1 MRRDKWLA
9 GLVGVLLSTLAAFAA
24 VMCLQSAFSLPV
36 NVRQVLLGCAV
47 SAVLFSAGFSL
58 KWWYIP
64 LLLIAPLAGYLW
76 FNGSLSDSLERV
88 IYELSLCYDRA
99 YGTGVY
105 YWSQQPP
112 AGETTMALCALG
124 CVIAFVT
131 AWSVC
136 RRKPA
141 IWAVLT
147 ALLPLT
153 ACFVVTDRVPQ
164 AEYLYLLLLGL
175 SVLLLTGLSRRKV
188 PAKANLLTLLIALPV
203 ALGLLI
209 LFRAVP
215 QETYQ
220 GQQRADTILTK
231 VQQWVEDV
239 GTSTGITGTGGI
251 DQIVELDEA
260 GRLLQTH
267 TPVMTVHA
275 EEVNGT
281 IYLRKQGFQMYDGRA
296 WYNEYG
302 NDIYRW
308 VQWEQMD
315 KTGVV
320 EITTRGQHLM
330 KFVPYYAKEQIRD
343 PKGNASYL
351 TVEVNSLG
359 ITENTQQE
367 YGYTFF
373 MYQLKTDAPSASTHS
388 EGGLQFPVG
397 SYSPDAILLPAAT
410 AIWAESVVYPLIEG
424 KETVREQAEAI
435 GDYVRGLAGY
445 SRNTPRMPDDHT
457 DFAKWFV
464 TEAETGY
471 CVHFATTAAVLLRAA
486 GIQAQ
491 YVEGYTVRV
500 QDGYAVTV
508 YEDQAHAWVEYYDPA
523 VGWRILECTPAEGIP
538 GYVHV
543 QENETPTEP
552 QQQQTP
558 QQVPQQTPQQNDPIT
573 EKQPVS
579 TVLWW
584 ILGVVAAV
592 ALVWLQWRL
601 RLRLKKHRLTK
612 GNANQ
617 QALQLW
623 RELVRTSRRLK
634 CRPAQQ
640 WHSLAQ
646 KAKFS
651 QHVISVQELAIL
663 TAALED
669 QQKQLKGKT
678 WYWQPVYTLVFAIY

>member
-1 MRRDKWLA
+1 MRREKWLT
-9 GLVGVLLSTLAAFAA
+9 GLVGVLLSTLVAFAA
-24 VMCLQSAFSLPV
+24 GMCLQSAFSLTA
-36 NVRQVLLGCAV
+36 NVQHVLLGCAI
-47 SAVLFSAGFSL
+47 SAVLFSTGFSV

-76 FNGSLSDSLERV
+76 FDGSLSGSIEWV
-88 IYELSLCYDRA
+88 VYQLSLCYDRA
-99 YGTGVY
+99 YGTGVF
-105 YWSQQPP
+105 YWSEQIPT
-112 AGETTMALCALG
+112 AEATMALCAFG

-136 RRKPA
+136 GKKPSV
-141 IWAVLT
+141 WAVLI
-147 ALLPLT
+147 ALLPLA
-153 ACFVVTDRVPQ
+153 ACFVITDRVPQ
-164 AEYLYLLLLGL
+164 TKYLYLWIAGI
-175 SVLLLTGLSRRKV
+175 SILLLTGLTRRKN

-220 GQQRADTILTK
+220 GQQRADNILTK

-239 GTSTGITGTGGI
+239 GASTGITGTGGV
-251 DQIVELDEA
+251 DQIVELDEV
-260 GRLLQTH
+260 GRLVQTH

-275 EEVNGT
+275 EDVSGT

-308 VQWEQMD
+308 VQWEQME
-315 KTGVV
+315 KTGTV
-320 EITTRGQHLM
+320 EITTRDQHLM
-330 KFVPYYAKEQIRD
+330 KFVPYYAKEQIHHPEGTFSSQQVD
-343 PKGNASYL
+343 VNA
-351 TVEVNSLG
+351 LG
-359 ITENTQQE
+359 ITENLQQA
-367 YGYTFF
+367 YGYTFY
-373 MYQLKTDAPSASTHS
+373 MYQLKPNAPSAIAHS

-397 SYSPDAILLPAAT
+397 SYSPDAISLPAGT
-410 AIWAESVVYPLIEG
+410 VSWAEEVVAPLMEG
-424 KETVREQAEAI
+424 KDTVKGRAESI
-435 GDYVRGLAGY
+435 GDYVRNLADY
-445 SRNTPRMPDDHT
+445 SRNTPRMPAEQT
-457 DFAKWFV
+457 DFARWFA

-500 QDGYAVTV
+500 QNGQAVTV
-508 YEDQAHAWVEYYDPA
+508 YEDQAHAWVEYYDPS
-523 VGWRILECTPAEGIP
+523 VGWRILECTPAEGVP

-543 QENETPTEP
+543 QENATPTLP

-558 QQVPQQTPQQNDPIT
+558 SQKPEQMPQQNDPVT
-573 EKQPVS
+573 KKKPVS

-584 ILGVVAAV
+584 VLGVVAAAV
-592 ALVWLQWRL
+592 PVWLQWCL
-601 RLRLKKHRLTK
+601 RLRLKKHRLAK

-623 RELVRTSRRLK
+623 RELVRTSWLLK
-634 CRPAQQ
+634 CRPARQ
-640 WHSLAQ
+640 WYGLAQ

-651 QHVISVQELAIL
+651 QHVLTVQELEVL
-663 TAALED
+663 TNALED
-669 QQKQLKGKT
+669 QKKQLKHKP
-678 WYWQPVYTLVFAIY
+678 WYLQPIYTLIFAIY